1 MSTPSGDKTGFN
13 KVRIAETLEVDGTAT
28 FETGVTFQT
37 TATGRF
43 IGTAVTQ
50 TGAGALSL
58 LFSIVRIVSTGAN
71 ALTLAN
77 GTAGQEITLVMITD
91 GGDATLTPANK
102 VGFST
107 ITFNDIGDTATL
119 VFTNSNWYIK
129 SVNGATV
136 A

>member
-13 KVRIAETLEVDGTAT
+13 KVRVAETLEVDGAAT
-28 FETGVTFQT
+28 FEAG
-37 TATGRF
+37 ATGRF

-50 TGAGALSL
+50 TGAGAVST
-58 LFSIVRIVSTGAN
+58 LFTIVRIVSTGAN

-77 GTAGQEITLVMITD
+77 GTGGQEVTFVMITD
-91 GGDATLTPANK
+91 GGDAILTPANK

-107 ITFNDIGDTATL
+107 ITFNDVGDTATL
-119 VFTNSNWYIK
+119 VFTNSNWYLK
-129 SVNGATV
+129 SSNGVIV